1 MKRDDISDYVV
12 HFIKG
17 DTFDHAFETLRKI
30 LKEMRLLGGT
40 GYIKGGY
47 RCVCFS
53 EAPVHHLGSALT
65 RPTVHGVR
73 YRPFGVVVS
82 KSWLFARGGRPVIY
96 RPDEEFLSLPDRMRW
111 RHVRYEPAADPPID
125 FSWERE
131 WRVKTDI
138 AALVQ
143 RSHAL
148 FCRLTSGFISFVV
161 PMTVRSLMM
170 PRSISLFS
178 ETLLGEWS
186 RSSRGQPRFL
196 NALPLNNPLQPTAAD
211 PSVYF
216 RGGGFGA
223 PWLYR
228 CAVSGG

>member
-17 DTFDHAFETLRKI
+17 YTFDHAFETLRKI

-82 KSWLFARGGRPVIY
+82 KSWLFAQGGRPVIY
-96 RPDEEFLSLPDRMRW
+96 QADGEFLNLPDEVRW

-131 WRVKTDI
+131 WRIQTEVLTISPQVARIVLPTDEWFEQLRSAHDREESYDAQMYELVLGDVAWGMVEVFPWTAQVLERI
-138 AALVQ
+138 AA
-143 RSHAL
+143 
-148 FCRLTSGFISFVV
+148 
-161 PMTVRSLMM
+161 
-170 PRSISLFS
+170 
-178 ETLLGEWS
+178 
-186 RSSRGQPRFL
+186 
-196 NALPLNNPLQPTAAD
+196 
-211 PSVYF
+211 
-216 RGGGFGA
+216 
-223 PWLYR
+223 
-228 CAVSGG
+228 